1 MKQHVRKQV
10 SSDKYFAEVER
21 LIAARELQT
30 AAQRLNAVAHAA
42 QADPRLHILGMQL
55 AEAAGNHKAALKSA
69 RRAVSHAPEWAPATL
84 NLALLLARLNEFP
97 EALAEADRAV
107 ALAPSAIAILRGAIE
122 IAQRAGDLPRSLRW
136 LDAALQIEP
145 DNLDHRLRFA
155 VMLSMSGA
163 HAKALYVLDE
173 LVAEAASGTT
183 ARETRA
189 LARTRAGDTAGA
201 IEDWDVLLEQSPTNP
216 VWQYRRK
223 VAGGN
228 VPAAAPPELV
238 ANVFDNIADVYDMQ
252 QLRGAHYRLPKDVA
266 DRILQIHP
274 DRKLNVLDLGCG
286 TGLLGV
292 MLQRIDGA
300 LVGVDASLKM
310 IEKAAAHNVYAKF
323 HHVNLLDA
331 LEATPESLYEII
343 TALDVFTYI
352 GDLSDAI
359 PNASRVLKPG
369 GHLFFSCELL
379 PEDADANWTLL
390 SSGHYAQKRSYV
402 HKLCADAGLDPVMIQ
417 ELTVRHEGGRPIRG
431 FIVEATKPK
440 QENVRSR
447 KRAAKEKLQGTAG
460 SAET

>member
-1 MKQHVRKQV
+1 MNQHVRKQV
-10 SSDKYFAEVER
+10 SSEKYFAEVER

-42 QADPRLHILGMQL
+42 QADPRLHMLGMQL
-55 AEAAGNHKAALKSA
+55 AEAAGNHKAALESA

-84 NLALLLARLNEFP
+84 NLALLLGRLNEYP

-107 ALAPSAIAILRGAIE
+107 ALAPSAIAVLRGAIE
-122 IAQRAGDLPRSLRW
+122 IAQRVGDLPRSLRW
-136 LDAALQIEP
+136 LEAALQIEP

-155 VMLSMSGA
+155 VALSMSGA
-163 HAKALYVLDE
+163 HAQALDALDK
-173 LVAEAASGTT
+173 LVSEAASGTT

-189 LARTRAGDTAGA
+189 LARALAGDSTGA
-201 IEDWDVLLEQSPTNP
+201 VEDWDFLLEQSPANP
-216 VWQYRRK
+216 VWQYRRN
-223 VAGGN
+223 VASGN
-228 VPAAAPPELV
+228 VPAAAPAELV
-238 ANVFDNIADVYDMQ
+238 AAMFDNMADVYDMQ
-252 QLRGAHYRLPKDVA
+252 QLRAARYRLPKDVA
-266 DRILQIHP
+266 DRIVQLHP

-310 IEKAAAHNVYAKF
+310 MEKAAAHKVYAKF

-331 LEATPESLYEII
+331 LEATPESLYEVI
-343 TALDVFTYI
+343 TVLDVFTYI

-359 PNASRVLKPG
+359 PNASRVLTPG

-379 PEDADANWTLL
+379 PEDADEDWTLL

-402 HKLCADAGLDPVMIQ
+402 HELCVDAGLDPVIIQ
-417 ELTVRHEGGRPIRG
+417 ELTLRHEGGHLITG
-431 FIVEATKPK
+431 ILVEATKP
-440 QENVRSR
+440 ERNTARPR
-447 KRAAKEKLQGTAG
+447 KSAAKDKAQGPTGTAP
-460 SAET
+460 